1 MSHRIAQDLT
11 PDGMLAPL
19 SGVRHMRLVSLEEAI
34 GSSGIDGIPCIAE
47 LPGMDDIDDAV
58 FAALGKAEELIAS
71 GGPDPHGLTAQHI
84 AALNLYTQDALY
96 GALNK
101 ALRAADREQIKPYF
115 SFLRCV
121 SSRPHLEPPPSPLLT
136 HSPRVPHS
144 LHRLLLDAF
153 SLLPAYHPHGAEAT
167 IFRGINKDLSSLYID
182 GAKVSFI
189 YFRSIV

>member
-19 SGVRHMRLVSLEEAI
+19 SGVRRMLLVSLEEAI

-84 AALNLYTQDALY
+84 AALNLYTQDVLY
-96 GALNK
+96 AALNK

-121 SSRPHLEPPPSPLLT
+121 SSRPHLLKPPHPSPRSRTHLGSLT
-136 HSPRVPHS
+136 RFTGCSSTHFRCSQRTTRTVPK
-144 LHRLLLDAF
+144 RRF
-153 SLLPAYHPHGAEAT
+153 SAAST
-167 IFRGINKDLSSLYID
+167 RTCRRCTSM
-182 GAKVSFI
+182 VQ
-189 YFRSIV
+189 R